1 MRYLTARKLGV
12 PSLGGYGGNAEMSE
26 PPRAAAGAAPPTTC
40 IEAEPFALRVT
51 DDSMEPEFAAGCVII
66 VDPTGVA
73 KDGGFVLAEIDGAYI
88 FRRLERTDE
97 GDRLVALNEGYPPVA
112 LAAGLASVRGVV
124 VQRAGARRRYHK
136 RYD

>member
-1 MRYLTARKLGV
+1 MRRLTDRNASFASAGGV
-12 PSLGGYGGNAEMSE
+12 RGHSEMSDS
-26 PPRAAAGAAPPTTC
+26 PRATAGAAPPTTC

-51 DDSMEPEFAAGCVII
+51 DDSMEPEFAAGCIII

-73 KDGGFVLAEIDGAYI
+73 KDEGFVLAEIDGAYI
-88 FRRLERTDE
+88 FRKLERTDE
-97 GDRLVALNEGYPPVA
+97 GDRLVALNEDYPPVA
-112 LAAGLASVRGVV
+112 LAAGLAAVRGVV

>member
-1 MRYLTARKLGV
+1 MSDV
-12 PSLGGYGGNAEMSE
+12 PPAAE
-26 PPRAAAGAAPPTTC
+26 GTAPPTTC

-51 DDSMEPEFAAGCVII
+51 DDSMEPEFAPGCIII

-73 KDGGFVLAEIDGAYI
+73 KDGAFVLAEIEGEYI

-97 GDRLVALNEGYPPVA
+97 GDRLVAIKDGYPPIA
-112 LAAGLASVRGVV
+112 LTAGLASVRGVV
-124 VQRAGARRRYHK
+124 VQRAGPRRKFHK